1 MTCLKYGLGIRLIQ
15 SALGDC
21 STTKVRV
28 TVLEI
33 SVPPTQGFHL
43 QERESL
49 TCFRRQHKS
58 QTALVCTTQGE
69 PTLWKSLTEPKASI
83 LLASILTS
91 LILLVGLS
99 LWLAVNLNS
108 PSTFSQ
114 TSNLLIAKM
123 RCLWDL
129 IFCIKEAKRPSI
141 QYHYVYLET
150 AHPFLGK

>member
-1 MTCLKYGLGIRLIQ
+1 MSEIWASGSFKALQVIVVQPRLGSPSWRFQCLLRRGFTCRKGR
-15 SALGDC
+15 
-21 STTKVRV
+21 
-28 TVLEI
+28 
-33 SVPPTQGFHL
+33 
-43 QERESL
+43 SL

-58 QTALVCTTQGE
+58 QTALVYTTQGE

-129 IFCIKEAKRPSI
+129 IFCIKEAKRPSA